1 MRNAKDS
8 NEKLLG
14 RPRHGLMDII
24 KIGFKQNEC
33 GMGHV
38 VQIVITDW
46 ILWTFLDQHSN
57 YLHVQDNSA

>member
-1 MRNAKDS
+1 MIQIR
-8 NEKLLG
+8 KLLG

-38 VQIVITDW
+38 AQIVTTDW
-46 ILWTFLDQHSN
+46 LLWTFLDQHSN
-57 YLHVQDNSA
+57 Y